1 MELYNEDDLNLEKKS
16 KLPRIIGII
25 IILLTIIMVVIIF
38 GIIYLRETVMKIS
51 LNDVDA
57 AELENIFYFE
67 ETENGSE
74 LYIPIRKIAKYFS
87 YEDYRGDYKY
97 KSEDAT
103 KCYVKNEYE
112 TAMFIL
118 DSDVLVKTRGNSDY
132 EYVKLDKKVFEK
144 DGELYTTIDGIK
156 KAYNVEFTYNTEK
169 KKISIYTMDYLV
181 DIYAKYLKLEN
192 YEATFTDKKAIFE
205 NMLIV
210 QTNKQ
215 YGVIEAS
222 TGNPILESKYDL
234 VSYLPNTTDFL
245 VKSNNKYGI
254 VSKDGSVKVKIAY
267 DEIKIMD
274 NANGLYLVKQKN
286 LYGVVDIKGNT
297 IIQPEYQQIG
307 IDITKFSQNGVEN
320 QYILLNELIPIKNN
334 NLWGFFNLNGEQVTE
349 FKYTNIGCTSS
360 KIASSYPVIVIPSYK
375 VIIVEKDKYYNLMYT
390 NGTEIIN
397 GYVLDSVYM
406 NSDISTG
413 QNTFTMSYNGKTNDV
428 EEFLAKIDQ
437 Q

>member
-51 LNDVDA
+51 LNDADA

-274 NANGLYLVKQKN
+274 NENGLYLVKQKN

-334 NLWGFFNLNGEQVTE
+334 NLWGFFNLKGEKITD

>member
-334 NLWGFFNLNGEQVTE
+334 NLWGFFNLKGEKITD

-360 KIASSYPVIVIPSYK
+360 KVASSYPVIVIPSYK

-390 NGTEIIN
+390 NGIEIIN

>member
-274 NANGLYLVKQKN
+274 NENGLYLVKQKN

-334 NLWGFFNLNGEQVTE
+334 NLWGFFNLKGEKITD

-360 KIASSYPVIVIPSYK
+360 KVASSYPVIVIPSYK